1 MSKSFLLKM
10 LFVAFLI
17 AFIPLKALPDNNL
30 LYKCDPKENKL
41 EFKSLYF
48 YTQTAHIN
56 KFNTIKSL
64 ESSGYK
70 NLGSPEN
77 LLIRNNKGFVVSTR
91 LINLDCKINNHVYQT
106 TIGSS
111 PGNINPIG
119 NCGAFSSFWIII
131 KDNGKIILPKFLFQ
145 KCGSDSAVA
154 EIIVKPNTKVQI
166 LKTNPYSHNES
177 PSPSPMDTNDK
188 RTIYVGQTPA
198 SIAADPFGNIWVGN
212 YQSKDIVKI
221 NQSGKEFKY
230 NLNAPVSNVAVD
242 LEGNIFCIAGN
253 HIVKLN
259 QKGMI
264 IGTYYITQNPN
275 YIYIDPKNNVWV
287 DDWKSGELFK
297 LNPNG
302 TILNRYWIGGGPY
315 QMVMDQEGNLW
326 IAESYGP
333 LAVLYSNGY
342 LKNCLYARDIVAKD
356 NSIWIVQGSLLASGP
371 YLERISYNCSF
382 LSQSYKLNIQPA
394 GIAIDNEGN
403 IWISGSTKYG
413 GGYLEELSKTGEY
426 KHIYPLGKFPGP
438 LTIDKYGN
446 VWVISGQNTVTEF
459 YRVATIPKNNPT
471 INQGSGVNPHLP
483 IAIHHTFP
491 ENNIGK

>member
-1 MSKSFLLKM
+1 MGVHLKRI
-10 LFVAFLI
+10 LQS
-17 AFIPLKALPDNNL
+17 DNNL
-30 LYKCDPKENKL
+30 LYKCNPKENKL

-48 YTQTAHIN
+48 YTQTTQIN

-77 LLIRNNKGFVVSTR
+77 LLIRNSKGFVASTK
-91 LINLDCKINNHVYQT
+91 LINLDCKINNHAYQA

-111 PGNINPIG
+111 PGNTNPMG
-119 NCGAFSSFWIII
+119 NCGAFSSFWATI
-131 KDNGKIILPKFLFQ
+131 KDNGKIILPKLLFQ
-145 KCGSDSAVA
+145 ECGSDSAVA
-154 EIIVKPNTKVQI
+154 EIIVKPNKKVQI
-166 LKTNPYSHNES
+166 LKTNPYEQNEGL
-177 PSPSPMDTNDK
+177 SPMDTN
-188 RTIYVGQTPA
+188 RQTIYVGQAPS
-198 SIAADPFGNIWVGN
+198 SIAQDPFGNIWVGN

-221 NQSGKEFKY
+221 NQAKKEFKY
-230 NLNAPVSNVAVD
+230 NLNAPVESIAVD
-242 LEGNIFCIAGN
+242 QKGNVFCIAGN

-259 QKGMI
+259 QQGMI

-297 LNPNG
+297 LSTNG
-302 TILNRYWIGGGPY
+302 TILNRYLIGGGPY
-315 QMVMDQEGNLW
+315 QMVMDQAGNLW
-326 IAESYGP
+326 IVESYGT

-342 LKNCLYARDIVAKD
+342 LKECPSGVYAKEIVAKD
-356 NSIWIVQGSLLASGP
+356 NSIWIAQGSLLGSGP
-371 YLERISYNCSF
+371 YLRQISYNCSF
-382 LSQSYKLNIQPA
+382 LPQSYKLNIQPA
-394 GIAIDNEGN
+394 GLAIDNEGN
-403 IWISGSTKYG
+403 IWVSGSTKYG

-426 KHIYPLGKFPGP
+426 KHIYALDKFPGP
-438 LTIDKYGN
+438 LTIDRYGN
-446 VWVISGQNTVTEF
+446 VWVISGPNTVTEF
-459 YRVATIPKNNPT
+459 YKAALPQNNAT